1 MAQNRSMFYKTL
13 ISISIILFLGKFSF
27 AQQNQNIEIEQIRKL
42 INQEQYKEAIK
53 NLNKI
58 LDQDANNEEA
68 LYLLGTVAYDLEEYN
83 TAEQIFTDLIIDHPN
98 NHLYYGMR
106 GLVKHTTGRF
116 QMAINDYKKQLTFT
130 DSDSIKLQNYVNQG
144 SAFLYLREF
153 DSAKHILQY
162 ALEIDSTS
170 IGIWNNLGNTYQEMG
185 DDQNALRCLQKVIEI
200 DHNFIGGY
208 INLGIWYQDK
218 DKHKEAIQN
227 FNKAI
232 AIDKNLALGYSNRA
246 YSYLK
251 INKIKDALSDIN
263 KSLKMYNSNSYAYRI
278 RGEIYLAQKEY
289 NKACEDWKLAEKLK
303 YTEMYGDAVEL
314 LLKEY
319 CK

>member
-1 MAQNRSMFYKTL
+1 MYNKIT
-13 ISISIILFLGKFSF
+13 LFLFTLLLFSF
-27 AQQNQNIEIEQIRKL
+27 SAMSQTNNKDAKSLELIATLVEEQKYDEAVKQLNAILSKDADNQ
-42 INQEQYKEAIK
+42 
-53 NLNKI
+53 
-58 LDQDANNEEA
+58 DA
-68 LYLLGTVAYDLEEYN
+68 LYLLAQVAYEIEEFDV
-83 TAEQIFTDLIIDHPN
+83 AEEILSTLIQKYPD
-98 NHLYYGMR
+98 NHIYYGVR
-106 GLVKHTTGRF
+106 ALVKHTTGRF

-185 DDQNALRCLQKVIEI
+185 DEQNAFRCLQKVIEI
-200 DHNFIGGY
+200 DPNFIGGY

-218 DKHKEAIQN
+218 DKHNEAIQN

-232 AIDKNLALGYSNRA
+232 AIDKNLALGYSDRA

-251 INKIKDALSDIN
+251 TNKIKDALSDIN

-289 NKACEDWKLAEKLK
+289 NKACEDLKLAEKLK
-303 YTEMYGDAVEL
+303 YTEMYGDAVEQL
-314 LLKEY
+314 LLEH